1 MSSLKT
7 IIALFILGTNFCF
20 AGTPFFPKLVV
31 TGTSLLQKPADQFG
45 LTISVLSQAASADAA
60 LSDNNDKMDAVVN
73 SLQMAGLEKGEYHTG
88 QFSIQPIYSSPPRI
102 MPQDWRAEIIAY
114 EVTNSLN
121 IKTQKLD
128 LAPAIIDAA
137 GTSGANQISNIH
149 FGIKDTSI
157 YRGEAITAAT
167 ANAIND
173 AETLAAAANLQLVR
187 ILDVK
192 LDQPQVYGRPA
203 QNMLYMAKDSAPFIE
218 APDVD
223 LSASVSVT
231 FEIATRG

>member
-7 IIALFILGTNFCF
+7 IIALFIIAANSCF
-20 AGTPFFPKLVV
+20 AAAPFIPKMVV
-31 TGTSLLQKPADQFG
+31 SGKSLLHKPADQFG
-45 LTISVLSQAASADAA
+45 LSISVISQAESADSA
-60 LSDNNDKMDAVVN
+60 LSDNNEKMDQVVD

-88 QFSIQPIYSSPPRI
+88 QFSIQPVYSTPPRI

-121 IKTQKLD
+121 VKTQKLD
-128 LAPAIIDAA
+128 LAPQIIDAA
-137 GTSGANQISNIH
+137 GSSGANQISNIH
-149 FGIKDTSI
+149 FGIKDASI
-157 YRGEAITAAT
+157 YRSEAITSAC
-167 ANAIND
+167 ANAISD
-173 AETLAAAANLQLVR
+173 AEILAAAANLQLVR

-192 LDQPQVYGRPA
+192 LDEPQVYTRSG

-223 LSASVSVT
+223 LSANVSVT
-231 FEIATRG
+231 FEIATKG